1 MLAAA
6 REVFAEKGY
15 AGATTREIAE
25 RASVREGHL
34 FQQFETKQALF
45 EAAILLPFQEFV
57 RRYADDWADR
67 FTDTSAP
74 EQMLTSYV
82 RELYSV
88 VREQRDLLLAL
99 PIDGILDEVNATRAL
114 LDRLADLAADV
125 AALHDFAI
133 DPQIVVRLVFVQV
146 TTTALFADQL
156 LPGRDQEDIVAE
168 LTAMI
173 VAGITQRR
181 ARP

>member
-1 MLAAA
+1 
-6 REVFAEKGY
+6 
-15 AGATTREIAE
+15 
-25 RASVREGHL
+25 
-34 FQQFETKQALF
+34 
-45 EAAILLPFQEFV
+45 
-57 RRYADDWADR
+57 
-67 FTDTSAP
+67 
-74 EQMLTSYV
+74 MLTSYV

-88 VREQRDLLLAL
+88 VREQRELLLAL

-114 LDRLADLAADV
+114 LDRLADLAAEV
-125 AALHDFAI
+125 SALHHFAF
-133 DPQIVVRLVFVQV
+133 DPQIVVRLVFIQV

-173 VAGITQRR
+173 IAGITQRQ